1 MSRYTVEVK
10 SATNA
15 DPDATIGYDRPLRTF
30 FLQAFPDPLTD
41 ECALWLGAFLEEYTT
56 LESIVETARARGY
69 EVRGLSREMMLAMI
83 KESGPPHPPS
93 LGERLGMVRWG
104 PSPGRS

>member
-10 SATNA
+10 SATDA

-56 LESIVETARARGY
+56 LESIVEAGRTQGY
-69 EVRGLSREMMLAMI
+69 EVRGLTREMMLAMI
-83 KESGPPHPPS
+83 KESRPPHPPS
-93 LGERLGMVRWG
+93 LDERLGLVR
-104 PSPGRS
+104 